1 MRKYFAIYST
11 ASNHTILQQ
20 FITFIR
26 GLKMALELSSI
37 KQKFAKFLKNKHIAI
52 PLVIVLMCIA
62 VWLCFG
68 TVFAKS
74 SASKKQSIT
83 NTGQQYDISS
93 NEALNY
99 ANQVAST
106 LQNAINNVKGV
117 SGAKV
122 VVVVENSPIINY
134 LTEEGAD
141 SKQVIVYDKQGSNY
155 KPVATCQFLP
165 KITGVLVV
173 AKGVQDLNIKYNIL
187 NAIAAV
193 YNVNVSNIE
202 ILEGK

>member
-1 MRKYFAIYST
+1 
-11 ASNHTILQQ
+11 
-20 FITFIR
+20 
-26 GLKMALELSSI
+26 MALTVASI
-37 KQKFAKFLKNKHIAI
+37 KEKSAKFLKNKHIAI

-68 TVFAKS
+68 SIFSKPSGQSKS
-74 SASKKQSIT
+74 SSNSSQ
-83 NTGQQYDISS
+83 QQYNSS
-93 NEALNY
+93 GSDALDY
-99 ANQVAST
+99 ANSVASN
-106 LQNAINNVKGV
+106 LQNVINNVKGI

-122 VVVVENSPIINY
+122 VVVVESSPTINY
-134 LTEEGAD
+134 LTEETGD
-141 SKQVIVYDKQGSNY
+141 GKQVIVYDKQGSNY

-173 AKGVQDLNIKYNIL
+173 AKGVENLNIRYNIL